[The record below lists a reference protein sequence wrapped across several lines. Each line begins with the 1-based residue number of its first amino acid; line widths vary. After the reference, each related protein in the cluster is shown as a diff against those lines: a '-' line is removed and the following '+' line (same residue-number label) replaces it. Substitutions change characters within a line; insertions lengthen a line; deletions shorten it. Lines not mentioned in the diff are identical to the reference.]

1 VELFYIEVVD
11 ISIVIDLNF
20 NIMSQINDVFSD
32 VLKDITPTG
41 KEIIFIESITEKLK
55 KLLDIKAKEL
65 NIDYIKIEPQGSTG
79 IKQTQLRND
88 FDIDLFVGLEYQE
101 YKSKYENL
109 SKNKLKKES
118 KKDFLDLCNKWIIP
132 SLSLKEFKNPR
143 LLYAEH
149 PYVIVDY
156 HFKDIKIKI
165 DIVLYF
171 NLELELIQKQGPIT
185 SVDRSPWHGRFI
197 RDNLSSDQ
205 KNDVRLLKQFFKS
218 NHSYG
223 DKSSLGKVGFIG
235 YSAELLIY
243 YFNDILNLFRNFDRL
258 KTDPLDYYNRDKADL
273 KKIIHFQK
281 EYLIIVDPIDK
292 NRNVASA
299 ISERAYNYCSYRI
312 SKFLN
317 NPSKTFFEIQPI
329 PEIELNNLREQP
341 LSKIFI
347 VELRNLDNHIH
358 YTINRDK
365 LHSLGENIKA
375 TGEIE
380 FTHKEKFGNI
390 IFEVY
395 FEENRNEYNIALYCE
410 KPDISET
417 YIRKGPSVKDSFH
430 AANFKKK
437 NSTFYEK
444 NGYLWVETR
453 RDFNDFLVF
462 LQHTIN
468 TKIPDNFK
476 VINVAPSINTK
487 TSSGKKTLTILTR
500 MVLPFYL
507 KNSVSFRN

>member
-1 VELFYIEVVD
+1 
-11 ISIVIDLNF
+11 
-20 NIMSQINDVFSD
+20 MSQINDVFND
-32 VLKDITPTG
+32 VLKAITPSDEEIIIIKDITD
-41 KEIIFIESITEKLK
+41 KLK
-55 KLLDIKAKEL
+55 KLIARRAKEL

-79 IKQTQLRND
+79 IKQTQLKND
-88 FDIDLFVGLEYQE
+88 FDIDLFIGLDYQD
-101 YKSKYENL
+101 YKLKYTKL
-109 SKNKLKKES
+109 SKNKFKKES
-118 KKDFLDLCNKWIIP
+118 KKDFLDLCTTWIIP
-132 SLSLKEFKNPR
+132 SLSLSEFENPR

-156 HFKDIKIKI
+156 HFKDIEIKI

-171 NLELELIQKQGPIT
+171 DLELEFIQKQGPLT
-185 SVDRSPWHGRFI
+185 AVDRSPWHGRFI
-197 RDNLSSDQ
+197 RDNLSIDQ

-223 DKSSLGKVGFIG
+223 DRSSLGKVGFIG

-243 YFNDILNLFRNFDRL
+243 YFNDLLNLFEKFDSL
-258 KTDPLDYYNRDKADL
+258 GTNPLDYFDRDKAEL

-281 EYLIIVDPIDK
+281 ELLIIIDPIDK

-299 ISERAYNYCSYRI
+299 ISEKAYKYCRHRI

-317 NPSKTFFEIQPI
+317 NPSKSFFEIRPI
-329 PEIELNNLREQP
+329 PEIEPNNLQKLP
-341 LSKIFI
+341 NSKTFI
-347 VELRNLDNHIH
+347 VELRNHDNEIH

-380 FTHKEKFGNI
+380 FTHSEKFGKI

-395 FEENRNEYNIALYCE
+395 FEENLNEYNIALYCE
-410 KPDISET
+410 NPNISKT
-417 YIRKGPSVKDSFH
+417 YIRKGPSVNDSFH
-430 AANFKKK
+430 ANNFKKK
-437 NSTFYEK
+437 NPNHFEQ
-444 NGYLWVETR
+444 NGHYWVETK
-453 RDFNDFLVF
+453 RDFYDFLLF
-462 LQHTIN
+462 LQQTIK

-476 VINVAPSINTK
+476 VINVANSLNTK
-487 TSSGKKTLTILTR
+487 TSSGKKTLTILTC

-507 KNSVSFRN
+507 